1 MLLRILDLYSG
12 IGGFSLAFE
21 RVNPEAFRTHA
32 FCEIDKHAQQVL
44 RKHWPLT
51 PIFEDITKLN
61 GNIFRNRIDIIC
73 GGSPCQDV
81 SIAGKQKGLVDEN
94 GEITRSG
101 LWVHYK
107 RIIEE
112 IRPKYVIIENV
123 ANLRNKGLATFIKD
137 LSEIGYDCE
146 WEIISARDVGAPH
159 LRERIWIVAYP
170 SNANNF
176 RFWPTFATQEEKS
189 EWWTKTAS
197 KFGTWWETEPEI
209 CRVANGLSGQMERNR
224 REQIKRLGNAIVPSI
239 VEIIAQR
246 ILEIE
251 NGYK

>member
-1 MLLRILDLYSG
+1 MDLVWP
-12 IGGFSLAFE
+12 LK

-81 SIAGKQKGLVDEN
+81 SIAGKQKDWWMKTEKLQDQAFGYTTKELLKKLGQNMSSSKMLQICE
-94 GEITRSG
+94 
-101 LWVHYK
+101 
-107 RIIEE
+107 
-112 IRPKYVIIENV
+112 
-123 ANLRNKGLATFIKD
+123 IKD
-137 LSEIGYDCE
+137 LQHSSRILARSGMTANGKLFQRETLVPHTYAREFGSSLTLPTPTTFD
-146 WEIISARDVGAPH
+146 SAH
-159 LRERIWIVAYP
+159 L
-170 SNANNF
+170 
-176 RFWPTFATQEEKS
+176 ATQEEKS